1 MKNKRGFTLKS
12 GNNLGA
18 KGRKP
23 SNFKM
28 MGASPARQDV
38 TVGELMANVGK
49 SPEEPEIDPEAQ
61 ARMDELVAKKR
72 AEYMAKKEAR
82 EKEAFEKEKDLS
94 VKYNK
99 PQIVDYPE
107 GGYSRTTKG
116 KDGKPMPKKYKALQP
131 DGTYKII
138 TNSAGESMMSQD
150 EIQTYTDLFEAR

>member
-1 MKNKRGFTLKS
+1 MKKKRGFKLKS
-12 GNNLGA
+12 GNNIVA

-28 MGASPARQDV
+28 MGASPAKQDV

-49 SPEEPEIDPEAQ
+49 SPEPPPEKSQEQIDYEA
-61 ARMDELVAKKR
+61 KHR

-99 PQIVDYPE
+99 PQIIAYPE

-150 EIQTYTDLFEAR
+150 EIQNYTDLFEAR